1 MKAAAIGI
9 LLCLSASAGWALD
22 RQPLVGTAS
31 VIDGDTLEIH
41 GQRIRLRGID
51 APESRQLCNDA
62 AGKPYRC
69 GQRAALALSD
79 KIGRGTVSC
88 EPRDKDRYGRIV
100 AVCRIGSIDL
110 NSWLVAQGLAIAY
123 RRYSRDYTSQEAAAR
138 NAKRGVWAG
147 SFIEPAAWRKA
158 QRR

>member
-1 MKAAAIGI
+1 VLLAAPAH
-9 LLCLSASAGWALD
+9 ALD
-22 RQPLVGTAS
+22 RRPIIGQAS
-31 VIDGDTLEIH
+31 VIDGDTIEIH
-41 GQRIRLRGID
+41 GKRIRFHGID

-100 AVCRIGSIDL
+100 AVCRIGSVDL

-123 RRYSRDYTSQEAAAR
+123 RRYSHDYISLEAAAR
-138 NAKRGVWAG
+138 KAKRGVWAG